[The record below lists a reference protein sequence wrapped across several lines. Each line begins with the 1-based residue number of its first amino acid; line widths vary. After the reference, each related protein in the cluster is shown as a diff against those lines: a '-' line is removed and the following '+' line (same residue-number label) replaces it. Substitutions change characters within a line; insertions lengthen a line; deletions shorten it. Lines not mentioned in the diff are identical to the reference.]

1 MCVIPSEFI
10 LMCEQIK
17 VKGKNTVSKKLP
29 DDDKIILAV
38 KRILERHRK
47 AFLELAKQ

>member
-1 MCVIPSEFI
+1 MCKKDNNDITT
-10 LMCEQIK
+10 LA
-17 VKGKNTVSKKLP
+17 KGKNTVSKKLP